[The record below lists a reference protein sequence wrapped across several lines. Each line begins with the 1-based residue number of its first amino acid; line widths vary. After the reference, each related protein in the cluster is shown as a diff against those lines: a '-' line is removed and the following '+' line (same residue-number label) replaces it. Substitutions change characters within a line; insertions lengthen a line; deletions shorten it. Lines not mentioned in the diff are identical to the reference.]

1 MVGVIIFAIIAI
13 ALFIASAV
21 VFNGPAEWWNGAML
35 IFFGVIALLGAIM
48 KLMDIRE
55 NSSKVR
61 YKRRK
66 ITCDD
71 IVKYTAEYDEQKH
84 TMDIVS
90 MYVKA
95 YKVRKLGLGLTKS
108 LAVSSIT
115 KSFKELLSNWEIIY
129 ETPGLGKKT
138 KEEFKTF
145 DEFKER
151 LFKALES
158 EFAVLSS
165 NGTTEDIYEVYR
177 SVFLNLDRDYKSKEE
192 LKKID
197 KDLSVKGYD
206 KGRIEADFIY
216 LNARPVL
223 RAGVYKRLAQGFC
236 YLNLLDNAITE
247 LDYYLVKATFFDE
260 RDDAPFTWVYFETRY
275 DNTIKNVK

>member
-1 MVGVIIFAIIAI
+1 MVGVIIFAVVAI
-13 ALFIASAV
+13 ALFVASIIT
-21 VFNGPAEWWNGAML
+21 FNSGAEWWNGAML

-71 IVKYTAEYDEQKH
+71 IAKYIAEYDEKKH
-84 TMDIVS
+84 TMDVVS
-90 MYVKA
+90 MYAKA
-95 YKVRKLGLGLTKS
+95 YKVRKLGLEFTKS

-115 KSFKELLSNWEIIY
+115 KSFEELLNNWEIIY
-129 ETPGLGKKT
+129 ETPGLKKKT

-158 EFAVLSS
+158 DFAMLSS
-165 NGTTEDIYEVYR
+165 NSATEDVYEVYKG
-177 SVFLNLDRDYKSKEE
+177 VFFNLDRAYKSKEE

-197 KDLSVKGYD
+197 KGLSVKGYD
-206 KGRIEADFIY
+206 KGCIEADFIY

-236 YLNLLDNAITE
+236 YIALLNDTIDEFSYLLIK
-247 LDYYLVKATFFDE
+247 VTFFDE
-260 RDDAPFTWVYFETRY
+260 RDDPPFTWEYFKSLY
-275 DNTIKNVK
+275 KNATKKR

>member
-1 MVGVIIFAIIAI
+1 MVGVIIFAVVAI
-13 ALFIASAV
+13 ALFVASIII
-21 VFNGPAEWWNGAML
+21 FNSGAEWWNGAML

-71 IVKYTAEYDEQKH
+71 IVKYIAEYDERKH
-84 TMDIVS
+84 TMDVVS
-90 MYVKA
+90 MYAKA
-95 YKVRKLGLGLTKS
+95 YKVRKLGLEFTKS

-129 ETPGLGKKT
+129 ETPGLKKKT

-158 EFAVLSS
+158 DFAMLSS
-165 NGTTEDIYEVYR
+165 NSATEDVYEVYK
-177 SVFLNLDRDYKSKEE
+177 SVFFNLDRAYKSKEE

-197 KDLSVKGYD
+197 KGLSVKGYD
-206 KGRIEADFIY
+206 KGCIEANFIY

-236 YLNLLDNAITE
+236 YIALLNDTIDEFSYLLIK
-247 LDYYLVKATFFDE
+247 VTFFDE
-260 RDDAPFTWVYFETRY
+260 CDDPPFTWEYFKSLYQNATKKR
-275 DNTIKNVK
+275 